1 MVKMSI
7 IPNFGVGQDAMAA
20 TIAIAIAYAIINVT
34 VQRKISNA
42 KRMRSINAQMTK
54 LSKELN
60 EMIKNKAG
68 QSEIEAKQKEM
79 MPMLKESMMSSFKP
93 MFVILPM
100 FALVY
105 YVLIPALPFSAGHVK
120 GVQELFFITVFI
132 VGFVLAMV
140 LLVRDRRIA
149 KMETAQ
155 DTDLKSVE
163 IKPTVKD
170 NRYK

>member
-1 MVKMSI
+1 MSI
-7 IPNFGVGQDAMAA
+7 IPNFGIGESAM
-20 TIAIAIAYAIINVT
+20 IAIVLIAIAYAIVNIT

-42 KRMRSINAQMTK
+42 KRMRQINAQMTK

-60 EMIKNKAG
+60 DMIKNKAN
-68 QSEIEAKQKEM
+68 QAEIEAKQKEM

-105 YVLIPALPFSAGHVK
+105 YVLIPMLPFSVGHVK

-140 LLVRDRRIA
+140 LLVRDRKIA
-149 KMETAQ
+149 KMETEQNASEQ
-155 DTDLKSVE
+155 LTTAADDK
-163 IKPTVKD
+163 
-170 NRYK
+170 RYK

>member
-1 MVKMSI
+1 MSI
-7 IPNFGVGQDAMAA
+7 IPNFGVGESAM
-20 TIAIAIAYAIINVT
+20 IAIVLIAVAYAIVNIT

-42 KRMRSINAQMTK
+42 KRMRQINAQMTK

-60 EMIKNKAG
+60 DMIKNKAN
-68 QSEIEAKQKEM
+68 QADIEAKQKEM

-105 YVLIPALPFSAGHVK
+105 YVLIPMLPFSAGHVK

-140 LLVRDRRIA
+140 LLVRDRKIA
-149 KMETAQ
+149 KMETEQNASGQ
-155 DTDLKSVE
+155 
-163 IKPTVKD
+163 PTTAVDDK
-170 NRYK
+170 RYK